1 MRPILL
7 SFGGGINSTA
17 LLLEWVEQGKPLDL
31 VIFADTGSEMPETYE
46 FIDKY
51 VIPFCKK
58 HKIHFETVY
67 YTVSNKVAGV
77 KKGHWVE
84 GERVSIYDY
93 YEYQKA
99 VPSMIKRSCT
109 DKFKISPIEKYIK
122 QKWGDKNLPLRLIGI
137 DAGESHRAKFIVDP
151 KTGKKI
157 NVVAVSA
164 RSINKKRKFKVNKK
178 IFYKN
183 PLEIFKKNN
192 IDILFEAIGLSDG
205 ISKKVVETALKSKIH
220 VITPNKALI
229 SKHGNELAKLAEK
242 NKVNLEFEASVAGG
256 IPILRSIKEGLATNK
271 ISKVYGIL
279 NGTSNYILSEM
290 ENSNEN
296 FADVLKKAQIL
307 GYAEPGNPKLDLNG
321 FDAFAKVRIL
331 SALAFNSK
339 ISKHKCL
346 MEGIEKIELKDIKI
360 ANQLDLRIK
369 LLGISE
375 LKNNHLFETVHP
387 CLVSKK
393 SYIGNVN
400 GVMNAVILQGKPVG
414 ESVLQGEGAG
424 PGPTSSS
431 LLSDLLSILRGNIK
445 KPFGVSVS
453 KLKSLKPYNV
463 NNYVNSLYLRFEVK
477 DKPGVL
483 SEITNRLA
491 KYKISVK
498 RLIQTPDKKN
508 NKATIV
514 IITHKTTETNI
525 HNCLS
530 IFKKNKNILKTP
542 TLIRLLG

>member
-1 MRPILL
+1 MNNIV
-7 SFGGGINSTA
+7 N
-17 LLLEWVEQGKPLDL
+17 
-31 VIFADTGSEMPETYE
+31 
-46 FIDKY
+46 
-51 VIPFCKK
+51 
-58 HKIHFETVY
+58 
-67 YTVSNKVAGV
+67 VAVVGLGQVGNYLFNELIV
-77 KKGHWVE
+77 KKK
-84 GERVSIYDY
+84 D
-93 YEYQKA
+93 
-99 VPSMIKRSCT
+99 
-109 DKFKISPIEKYIK
+109 IE
-122 QKWGDKNLPLRLIGI
+122 L
-137 DAGESHRAKFIVDP
+137 
-151 KTGKKI
+151 KTGKRV
-157 NVVAVSA
+157 NVVAISA
-164 RSINKKRKFKVNKK
+164 KNINKKRKYKINRK

-183 PLEIFKKNN
+183 PFEIFKKEKV
-192 IDILFEAIGLSDG
+192 DILFEVIGQSDG
-205 ISKKVVETALKSKIH
+205 ISKKLVETALKNKIH

-229 SKHGNELAKLAEK
+229 SKHGNNLAKLAEK
-242 NKVNLEFEASVAGG
+242 NNVNLEFEASVAGG

-271 ISKVYGIL
+271 LSKVYGIL

-290 ENSNEN
+290 ESSEQI
-296 FADVLKKAQIL
+296 FVDVLKKAQQL

-339 ISKHKCL
+339 ISNKKCL
-346 MEGIEKIELKDIKI
+346 MEGIEKIDLKDIKI

-375 LKNNHLFETVHP
+375 LKNNQLFETVHP

-400 GVMNAVILQGKPVG
+400 GVMNAVILNGKPVG

-445 KPFGVSVS
+445 KPFGVSVN
-453 KLKSLKPYNV
+453 KLKTLKSYNV

-483 SEITNRLA
+483 SQITNRLA

-514 IITHKTTETNI
+514 IVTHKTTELNC
-525 HNCLS
+525 NSCLS
-530 IFKKNKNILKTP
+530 IFKKNKNILKSP
-542 TLIRLLG
+542 TLIRLLD